1 MVDPW
6 RSPPAGGACRAG
18 KEVTTPKGRVPY
30 RSEYFELLPDKTDPL
45 AYVISENMIRRQL
58 TAEQKRN
65 LIAEWLEIKPSD
77 SNRLIADLLKVDHKT
92 VGSVRKQMEGRGEI
106 PHVETRTDSLGREQ
120 PAHRTVTVGRLLTRP
135 SHGPSRWTRSGPRR
149 TQ

>member
-1 MVDPW
+1 M
-6 RSPPAGGACRAG
+6 
-18 KEVTTPKGRVPY
+18 TTPKGRVPY

-65 LIAEWLEIKPSD
+65 FIAEWLEIKPSD

-92 VGSVRKQMEGRGEI
+92 VGSVRKQDGGAWGN
-106 PHVETRTDSLGREQ
+106 S
-120 PAHRTVTVGRLLTRP
+120 
-135 SHGPSRWTRSGPRR
+135 PRR
-149 TQ
+149 NPDG